1 MFSFGRQPVEKLSFV
16 IAGAQKSGTTALNY
30 YLKRHPQIALPVKKE
45 LHFFDRD
52 ELFAGAPVS
61 YEPLHRMFRPTRP
74 GTIAGEN
81 TPIYLYWRPALERI
95 REYNAAIKLIVI
107 LRNPI
112 ERAFSQWNMQRQRGS
127 EPLEFLEAVQAEP
140 GRIARAAPQQL
151 RKFSY
156 VDRGRYGEQVERAFQ
171 FFPRQQFLLIKYEE
185 FRARQKETVEKVF
198 RFLNVPQLRRFKA
211 IEAHNIAYERQMRGE
226 ERAAVFNILRSDIA
240 KVETLLGWD
249 CSDWR

>member
-1 MFSFGRQPVEKLSFV
+1 MFGLGRRPVEKLSFI
-16 IAGAQKSGTTALNY
+16 IAGTQKSGTTALNY
-30 YLKRHPQIALPVKKE
+30 YLRRHRQIALPIKKE

-52 ELFAGAPVS
+52 ELFAGAQVS
-61 YEPLHRMFRPTRP
+61 YESLHRMFGPMSP

-95 REYNAAIKLIVI
+95 RDYNAAIKLIVI

-127 EPLEFLEAVQAEP
+127 EPLEFLDAVQAEP
-140 GRIARAAPQQL
+140 SRIAQAAPQQL

-156 VDRGRYGEQVERAFQ
+156 VDRGRYGEQLERAFHL
-171 FFPRQQFLLIKYEE
+171 FPRQQLLLIKYEE

-198 RFLNVPQLRRFKA
+198 QFLNVPQLRRFKL

-226 ERAAVFNILRSDIA
+226 ERAAVFDILHNDIA
-240 KVETLLGWD
+240 RVETLLGWN

>member
-1 MFSFGRQPVEKLSFV
+1 MFGFGRRPVQKLDFI
-16 IAGAQKSGTTALNY
+16 IAGTQKSGTTALNY
-30 YLKRHPQIALPVKKE
+30 YLKRHPHVALPAKKE
-45 LHFFDRD
+45 VHFFDLD
-52 ELFAGAPVS
+52 EIFSGGGVS
-61 YEPLHRMFRPTRP
+61 YESLHRMFRPMPP

-95 REYNAAIKLIVI
+95 REYNAAIKLIAI

-127 EPLEFLEAVQAEP
+127 EPLEFLEAVRAEP
-140 GRIARAAPQQL
+140 SRIAQAAPQQL

-156 VDRGRYGEQVERAFQ
+156 VDRGRYGEQLERAFQ
-171 FFPRQQFLLIKYEE
+171 LFPRRQLLLLKYEE

-198 RFLNVPQLRRFKA
+198 RFLNVPPLRRFKL
-211 IEAHNIAYERQMRGE
+211 IEAHNIAYERQMQSE
-226 ERAAVFNILRSDIA
+226 ERAAVFNILRNDIA
-240 KVETLLGWD
+240 GVETLLGWD